1 METQARD
8 DYDARLMTEPTTPG
22 TDAFKAFEHE
32 GWERVAGPYRDA
44 FSSLTAQSIAPL
56 LDAVAAGPG
65 VRLLDVAC
73 GPGDA
78 ATAAAKR
85 GARST
90 GVDFAA
96 AMVEQASRLH
106 PGVEFRVGDAE
117 ALPFEDGVFDA
128 VVVNFGMLHFARPDQ
143 AIAEAHRVLR
153 PGGRFAFTVWAPPEQ
168 CEGFAIVLGAITTHG
183 RIDVPLPEGPPFF
196 RFADHDECRR
206 VLAASGFADAA
217 VRELP
222 MRWRLPSPGALIDAF
237 LEGGVRTRGL
247 LRAQT
252 PAALAAIQEA
262 ARCAAAAYGRG
273 EGEGVEFAMP
283 AVLASGVKA

>member
-1 METQARD
+1 METKGARR
-8 DYDARLMTEPTTPG
+8 YDPALMIDPLAPE
-22 TDAFKAFEHE
+22 TDAFKVFEHE

-44 FSSLTAQSIAPL
+44 FSSLTVQSIGPL

-73 GPGDA
+73 GPGDG
-78 ATAAAKR
+78 AAAAAAR
-85 GARST
+85 GARAT

-96 AMVEQASRLH
+96 AMVEQASRRH
-106 PGVEFRVGDAE
+106 PGVGFRTGDAE
-117 ALPFEDGVFDA
+117 ALPFDDGIFDGV
-128 VVVNFGMLHFARPDQ
+128 VINFGMLHFARPDQ
-143 AIAEAHRVLR
+143 AAVEAHRVLR
-153 PGGRFAFTVWAPPEQ
+153 SGGRFAFTVWAPPEK
-168 CEGFAIVLGAITTHG
+168 CEGFAIVLGAIAAHG
-183 RIDVPLPEGPPFF
+183 RTDVPLPEGPPFF

-206 VLAASGFADAA
+206 VLAASGFADTA

-222 MRWRLPSPGALIDAF
+222 MRWRLPAPGSLLDAF

-262 ARCAAAAYGRG
+262 ARSEAARYARG
-273 EGEGVEFAMP
+273 DGVEFAMP
-283 AVLASGVKA
+283 AVLAVGVKR